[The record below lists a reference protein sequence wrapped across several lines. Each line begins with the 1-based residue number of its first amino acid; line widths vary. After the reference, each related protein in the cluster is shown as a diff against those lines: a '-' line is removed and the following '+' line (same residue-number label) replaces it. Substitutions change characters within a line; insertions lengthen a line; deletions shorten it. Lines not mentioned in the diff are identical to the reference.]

1 MNGSTFNP
9 GSSGAG
15 THVITYSY
23 TDGNG
28 CSNDDQISIT
38 VFAQPNVSINS
49 PFSTVCEEENAFSL
63 SGTPSGGSFSGSG
76 VTGSTFTPVNAG
88 VGTHIVTYS
97 YTDSNGCSS
106 SDETTIVVDDCVGI
120 EEMLLSDL
128 VLYPNPN
135 NGIFRLSK
143 NLIGASLKVYS
154 MDGKVVYSN
163 DVLENDF
170 IIELQQ
176 VQTGVYNVEVE
187 YESVRKNI
195 RLIIQ
200 N

>member
-1 MNGSTFNP
+1 M
-9 GSSGAG
+9 
-15 THVITYSY
+15 
-23 TDGNG
+23 
-28 CSNDDQISIT
+28 
-38 VFAQPNVSINS
+38 
-49 PFSTVCEEENAFSL
+49 
-63 SGTPSGGSFSGSG
+63 
-76 VTGSTFTPVNAG
+76 NAG
-88 VGTHIVTYS
+88 VGTHVVTYS
-97 YTDSNGCSS
+97 YTDANGCYA

-120 EEMLLSDL
+120 EEILLSDL

-143 NLIGASLKVYS
+143 NLIGARIKVYA
-154 MDGKVVYSN
+154 MDGKVVYWN

-170 IIELQQ
+170 IIELQE